1 MPSSADRS
9 VSRRGGP
16 AHPSPMRV
24 EAKKH
29 NIAHREAAAEKPKSL
44 EILILEATGV
54 LVEKAFLKMVV
65 LV

>member
-1 MPSSADRS
+1 
-9 VSRRGGP
+9 
-16 AHPSPMRV
+16 MRV